1 MRRPVVL
8 QVTALTKRCEVS
20 WVVVAGVLVEMR
32 RSEHDK
38 GRMQGRGGEARQ
50 YRLSRSELGQF
61 RQSPR
66 SPAAV
71 VAPVL
76 LVGVPPQALGSDDN
90 VISVWSPAVLATTA
104 GAIEA
109 DHLRQFPPVD
119 RVEPTLA
126 GADRHDDSMS
136 HLAEEQKG

>member
-1 MRRPVVL
+1 MFRPVML
-8 QVTALTKRCEVS
+8 QVAALTKRCQVS

-38 GRMQGRGGEARQ
+38 GCGQGRDHEASQR
-50 YRLSRSELGQF
+50 RLPRSKLGQV

-71 VAPVL
+71 VAPAL
-76 LVGVPPQALGSDDN
+76 FVGVPPKALGSDDN
-90 VISVWSPAVLATTA
+90 VMSVWPPAALATTA
-104 GAIEA
+104 SAIEA

-126 GADRHDDSMS
+126 EADWHDDSMS

>member
-8 QVTALTKRCEVS
+8 QVAALTKRCQVS
-20 WVVVAGVLVEMR
+20 WVVVAGILVEMG

-38 GRMQGRGGEARQ
+38 GRGQGRGGEASQR
-50 YRLSRSELGQF
+50 RLPRSKLGQF
-61 RQSPR
+61 GQRPR
-66 SPAAV
+66 LPAAV
-71 VAPVL
+71 VAPAL
-76 LVGVPPQALGSDDN
+76 FVGVPPQALRSDDN
-90 VISVWSPAVLATTA
+90 VTSVWSPAVLATTP

-109 DHLRQFPPVD
+109 DNLRQLSPVD

>member
-1 MRRPVVL
+1 ML
-8 QVTALTKRCEVS
+8 QVAALTKRCQVS

-38 GRMQGRGGEARQ
+38 GRGQRRGGEARQ
-50 YRLSRSELGQF
+50 YRLPRSKLGQV

-66 SPAAV
+66 SPATV
-71 VAPVL
+71 VAPTL
-76 LVGVPPQALGSDDN
+76 FVGVPPQALGSDDN
-90 VISVWSPAVLATTA
+90 VMSVWSPAALATTA

-109 DHLRQFPPVD
+109 DHLRKFPPVD
-119 RVEPTLA
+119 RVKPTLA

-136 HLAEEQKG
+136 HPTQEQKG

>member
-1 MRRPVVL
+1 MCRPVML
-8 QVTALTKRCEVS
+8 QVAALTKRCQVS

-38 GRMQGRGGEARQ
+38 GRGQGRGGEAIQ
-50 YRLSRSELGQF
+50 YLLTRSKLGQV

-71 VAPVL
+71 VAPAL
-76 LVGVPPQALGSDDN
+76 FVGVPPQALGSDDN
-90 VISVWSPAVLATTA
+90 VVSVWSPAVFATTP

-109 DHLRQFPPVD
+109 DHLR
-119 RVEPTLA
+119 
-126 GADRHDDSMS
+126 
-136 HLAEEQKG
+136 